1 MKVFGFLPVVLASFL
16 WSAANATRVQEA
28 DARPDTEI
36 VAAQYLSAGR
46 ATRGCGVPQVAV
58 NPAIARETGKA
69 VKRPVFGG
77 ACPSCPWGA
86 MAEIMK
92 AAMQPYVYEVQI
104 CYTCSGMDAARIV
117 AGAKKGPAP
126 RSKSEGLPPPPG
138 GPVDLGATAVHFL
151 WSAYQGSHEYAADRP
166 MKNLRLLAKIQDPMY
181 LIVAVKIKSGITS
194 LREIREKKLPVRVI
208 GNLEARYSDAVLNYF
223 GIGAKELESWG
234 GRLLRPNQEG
244 SKDFDVVIHEGGRGS
259 PLEFNIWNEISETS
273 DLKYVA
279 LPEELL
285 ERMAKEFE
293 LERKNMPIGL
303 LRGIDR
309 RIATV
314 ARSGTVVYGRDDMP
328 DDFAYAVA
336 KALDEHKEVLQWRFL
351 RD

>member
-1 MKVFGFLPVVLASFL
+1 MIQYCGENWRGLDGKPRHSRIFLIASGGL
-16 WSAANATRVQEA
+16 KSAVCRRSRS
-28 DARPDTEI
+28 D
-36 VAAQYLSAGR
+36 
-46 ATRGCGVPQVAV
+46 
-58 NPAIARETGKA
+58 
-69 VKRPVFGG
+69 
-77 ACPSCPWGA
+77 
-86 MAEIMK
+86 
-92 AAMQPYVYEVQI
+92 
-104 CYTCSGMDAARIV
+104 GM
-117 AGAKKGPAP
+117 
-126 RSKSEGLPPPPG
+126 SS
-138 GPVDLGATAVHFL
+138 T
-151 WSAYQGSHEYAADRP
+151 
-166 MKNLRLLAKIQDPMY
+166 
-181 LIVAVKIKSGITS
+181 
-194 LREIREKKLPVRVI
+194 
-208 GNLEARYSDAVLNYF
+208 
-223 GIGAKELESWG
+223 

-259 PLEFNIWNEISETS
+259 PPEFNIWNEISETS

-293 LERKNMPIGL
+293 LERKNIPIGL

-336 KALDEHKEVLQWRFL
+336 KALDEHQELLQWRFL